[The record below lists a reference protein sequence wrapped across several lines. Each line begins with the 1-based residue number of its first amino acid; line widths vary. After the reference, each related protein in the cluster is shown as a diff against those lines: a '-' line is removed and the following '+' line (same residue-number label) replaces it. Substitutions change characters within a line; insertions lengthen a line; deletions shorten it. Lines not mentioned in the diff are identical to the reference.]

1 MKKKTK
7 KKTNK
12 LSLFTTIFFTIMLFV
27 GISVMLYPIVSDWW
41 NSKVQS
47 RAVANYE
54 IAVANMDSDKT
65 DRLIRKAEDYN
76 RSLSLLDSP
85 FTNYKKLAGY
95 ETALNVSGTGIMGY
109 ISIPN
114 IQVELPIYHGT
125 SEEVLNIAAGHLEGS
140 SLPVGGENTHA
151 VISAHRG
158 LPSARLFTDLD
169 RMEKNDVFTI
179 NILDR
184 IYTYEVEEILIV
196 EPHEMESLYIIP
208 EKDYVT
214 LMTCT
219 PYGVNSHRL
228 LIRSHRIDTVYAK
241 EYRVV
246 AEMVKIDPMLV
257 IPFVCAP
264 FFLIL
269 ICFWVFG
276 GKRRKTSARRIAE
289 QLAMAGKECSDDSN
303 Q

>member
-1 MKKKTK
+1 MKKKK
-7 KKTNK
+7 INK
-12 LSLFTTIFFTIMLFV
+12 ASLFTTIFFTLMLFV
-27 GISVMLYPIVSDWW
+27 GVSVMLYPIVSDWW

-54 IAVANMDSDKT
+54 VAVANMDTSRTDKMIEKANEYNKKIA
-65 DRLIRKAEDYN
+65 RLEA
-76 RSLSLLDSP
+76 P
-85 FTNYKKLAGY
+85 FVNYDKITGY
-95 ETALNVSGTGIMGY
+95 ETALNISGTGIMGY
-109 ISIPN
+109 ISIPV

-140 SLPVGGENTHA
+140 SLPVGGANTHS

-169 RMEKNDVFTI
+169 RVEKGDVFTI

-196 EPHEMESLYIIP
+196 EPHEINTLAIIP
-208 EKDYVT
+208 NSDYVT

-219 PYGVNSHRL
+219 PYGVNTHRL
-228 LIRSHRIDTVYAK
+228 LIRSHRIETVYKK

-246 AEMVKIDPMLV
+246 AEMVKVDPMLV
-257 IPFVCAP
+257 VPFICSPFV
-264 FFLIL
+264 LIL
-269 ICFWVFG
+269 VCFWVFG
-276 GKRRKTSARRIAE
+276 GKRKTVSAREIAHRLTQDRRE
-289 QLAMAGKECSDDSN
+289 VVK
-303 Q
+303 

>member
-1 MKKKTK
+1 MKKKI
-7 KKTNK
+7 NK
-12 LSLFTTIFFTIMLFV
+12 SSLFATIFFTLMLFV
-27 GISVMLYPIVSDWW
+27 GISVMLYPIISDWW

-54 IAVANMDSDKT
+54 VAVAKMDT
-65 DRLIRKAEDYN
+65 DRTDKLIAKANEYN
-76 RSLSLLDSP
+76 EKIARLQSP
-85 FTNYKKLAGY
+85 FVDYSTISGY

-109 ISIPN
+109 ISIPV

-140 SLPVGGENTHA
+140 SLPVGGANTHA

-169 RMEKNDVFTI
+169 RIEKGDVFTI

-196 EPHEMESLYIIP
+196 EPHEINTLSIIP
-208 EKDYVT
+208 NSDYVT

-219 PYGVNSHRL
+219 PYGVNTHRL
-228 LIRSHRIDTVYAK
+228 LIRSHRIETVYKK

-257 IPFVCAP
+257 IPFICAP
-264 FFLIL
+264 FVLIL
-269 ICFWVFG
+269 VCVWVFG
-276 GKRRKTSARRIAE
+276 GKRKPKSPREIAAHMM
-289 QLAMAGKECSDDSN
+289 LAGREV
-303 Q
+303 

>member
-1 MKKKTK
+1 MKKKI
-7 KKTNK
+7 NK
-12 LSLFTTIFFTIMLFV
+12 ASLFTTIFFTLMLFV
-27 GISVMLYPIVSDWW
+27 GVSVMLYPIVSDWW

-54 IAVANMDSDKT
+54 VAVANMDTSRT
-65 DRLIRKAEDYN
+65 DRMIEKANEYN
-76 RSLSLLDSP
+76 EKIARLEAP
-85 FTNYKKLAGY
+85 FVNFDKVSGY
-95 ETALNVSGTGIMGY
+95 DTTLNISGTGIMGY
-109 ISIPN
+109 ISIPV

-140 SLPVGGENTHA
+140 SLPVGGANTHS

-169 RMEKNDVFTI
+169 KIEKGDVFTV

-196 EPHEMESLYIIP
+196 EPHEINTLSIIP
-208 EKDYVT
+208 NSDYVT

-219 PYGVNSHRL
+219 PYGINTHRL
-228 LIRSHRIDTVYAK
+228 LIRSHRIETVYKK

-257 IPFVCAP
+257 IPFICAP
-264 FFLIL
+264 FVFIL
-269 ICFWVFG
+269 VCVWVFG
-276 GKRRKTSARRIAE
+276 GKRKPRPPREIAARLILDGRE
-289 QLAMAGKECSDDSN
+289 VVK
-303 Q
+303 

>member
-1 MKKKTK
+1 MKKKI
-7 KKTNK
+7 NK
-12 LSLFTTIFFTIMLFV
+12 SSLFATIFFTLMLFV
-27 GISVMLYPIVSDWW
+27 GISVMLYPIISDWW

-54 IAVANMDSDKT
+54 VAVAKMDT
-65 DRLIRKAEDYN
+65 DRTDKLIAKANEYN
-76 RSLSLLDSP
+76 EKIARLQSP
-85 FTNYKKLAGY
+85 FVDYSTISGY

-109 ISIPN
+109 ISIPV

-140 SLPVGGENTHA
+140 SLPVGGANTHA

-169 RMEKNDVFTI
+169 RIEKGDVFTI

-196 EPHEMESLYIIP
+196 EPHEMNTLSIIP
-208 EKDYVT
+208 NADYVT

-219 PYGVNSHRL
+219 PYGINTHRL
-228 LIRSHRIDTVYAK
+228 LIRSHRIETVYKK

-257 IPFVCAP
+257 IPFICAP
-264 FFLIL
+264 FVLIL
-269 ICFWVFG
+269 VCVWVFG
-276 GKRRKTSARRIAE
+276 GKRKTQSPREIAARMV
-289 QLAMAGKECSDDSN
+289 LAGRED
-303 Q
+303 